1 MVAATSRE
9 PETPRKLTV
18 SFGNISGDSLSLWA
32 AKEGGY
38 FAKNGLDVDVQLVS
52 GGPNALSSLLS
63 GQMQL
68 AHLGGSEILSAT
80 AAGASL
86 VIIATLG
93 PVYPYRFYVA
103 PNIKTTDDLK
113 GKKVDATNFGSSVDV
128 ASRVGLRKLG
138 LDPDQDVVWVT
149 TGSHANGTAALLSG
163 AIQGRMDNPPASQ
176 ELEAKGFH
184 SLFDLAS
191 LQLPAANNTVVVDRA
206 YLDAHRE
213 VMQRYVDALVQ
224 ATARAKK
231 DAAFMID
238 VEKKYFKSD
247 DDAAMQATYDY
258 FIGEVAPSLPFP
270 KPEQFDDALAELGKK
285 NEKIR
290 GVEISK
296 ILDPSFVQSA
306 ADRGVDR
313 YE

>member
-138 LDPDQDVVWVT
+138 LDPEQDVVWVT

-270 KPEQFDDALAELGKK
+270 KSEQFDDALAELGKK

>member
-1 MVAATSRE
+1 M
-9 PETPRKLTV
+9 
-18 SFGNISGDSLSLWA
+18 SLWA

-38 FAKNGLDVDVQLVS
+38 FEKNGLDVDVQLVS
-52 GGPNALSSLLS
+52 GGPNALSALLS

-68 AHLGGSEILSAT
+68 AQLGGSEILSAT
-80 AAGASL
+80 TAGASL

-103 PNIKTTDDLK
+103 PTIKNTDDLK

-138 LDPDQDVVWVT
+138 LNPEQDVVWVT

-176 ELEAKGFH
+176 ELEANGFH

-191 LQLPAANNTVVVDRA
+191 LKLPAANNVVVVNRA
-206 YLDAHRE
+206 YLEANRD

-224 ATARAKK
+224 ATARAKN

-238 VEKKYFKSD
+238 VEKKFFKSD
-247 DDAAMQATYDY
+247 DDAAMRATYDY

-270 KPEQFDDALAELGKK
+270 KPEQFADAQDELSKK
-285 NEKIR
+285 NEKVR
-290 GVEISK
+290 GVDLST

-306 ADRGVDR
+306 ADRAVDKL
-313 YE
+313 ETQ